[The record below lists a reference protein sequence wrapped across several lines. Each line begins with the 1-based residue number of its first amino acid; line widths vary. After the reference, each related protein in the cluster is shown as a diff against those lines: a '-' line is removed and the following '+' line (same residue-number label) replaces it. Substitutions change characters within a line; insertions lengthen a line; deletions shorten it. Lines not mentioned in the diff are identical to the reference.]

1 MTDKYAPPTKEE
13 LAKQTRKLAFA
24 SGMAQRT
31 FRKKKNVIDHAAT
44 FMLKRAVTPKPED
57 DFMRDEICDADIGFS
72 AEELEAYQK
81 GSTQER

>member
-1 MTDKYAPPTKEE
+1 MTGKYTPPTKEE
-13 LAKQTRKLAFA
+13 LEKQTKKLAFA

-57 DFMRDEICDADIGFS
+57 DFMRDDICDADIGFS
-72 AEELEAYQK
+72 VEELKMYSK
-81 GSTQER
+81 GQNK